1 MKQYYIENTDYEIL
15 TPYGWED
22 FQGIFL
28 NKDANKLAKQIT
40 LENNS
45 CITATLE
52 HRFFTNGVEVTVS
65 NLLVGNYIDTVD
77 GPSKIIDISE
87 CTLIDTYDI
96 FNATNHVVIANKTY
110 SHQCDEFAFVQ
121 PPEKAKEFWTALS
134 PTLSTGGKCIITS
147 TPNSDEDQFA
157 MLWTE
162 ANKKFDEYGNEQH
175 EGANGFHSFFAHWNE
190 HPDRDEEWAN
200 KERAKIGVERFRREF
215 DCSAHNTNV
224 TLQDESGNIFTTT
237 IGNLHDNL
245 L

>member
-1 MKQYYIENTDYEIL
+1 MKIDTTYGQSTVISLSDNTETEVYDI
-15 TPYGWED
+15 
-22 FQGIFL
+22 
-28 NKDANKLAKQIT
+28 
-40 LENNS
+40 
-45 CITATLE
+45 
-52 HRFFTNGVEVTVS
+52 VEVKQQYHQFIASHCFIT
-65 NLLVGNYIDTVD
+65 GN
-77 GPSKIIDISE
+77 
-87 CTLIDTYDI
+87 
-96 FNATNHVVIANKTY
+96 
-110 SHQCDEFAFVQ
+110 CDEFAFVQ

-215 DCSAHNTNV
+215 DCSAHNTSV